1 MIVSLGVRTTAGT
14 AGAAAWEIRTAATP
28 GRAKLLE
35 IGFFLAA
42 ATVSTYGLGRP
53 AAIGTV
59 PTSAV
64 DFLPEDPNDVIAS
77 GVIQSAL
84 AWGGA
89 PTVPTAYL
97 RRISLPATI
106 GTGVI
111 WTFPKGLT
119 IPVSSGLVLWN
130 IGTNAVVDAYAVI
143 EI

>member
-1 MIVSLGVRTTAGT
+1 MIVSLGVRTVDGT
-14 AGAAAWEIRTAATP
+14 AGAAGWEIRTGATP

-42 ATVSTYGLGRP
+42 ATASVYGLGRP
-53 AAIGTV
+53 AAIGTT
-59 PTSAV
+59 PTSPV
-64 DFLPEDPNDVIAS
+64 NFLPEDPNDVIAS
-77 GVIQSAL
+77 GVVQSAL

-89 PTVPTAYL
+89 PTVPAAYL

-111 WTFPKGLT
+111 WTFPKGIT
-119 IPVSSGLVLWN
+119 IPVSDGLVLWN
-130 IGTNAVVDAYAVI
+130 IGTNGVVDAYAVV